1 MLCSTRRQQILD
13 RIVKK
18 EEQLI
23 SLNTQYDEALEN
35 VSIESYTLDTGNG
48 KQSTKR
54 RNPEEIQKLIS
65 TTEKEIDSLYRK
77 IRGTGLVNL
86 NQSRR

>member
-65 TTEKEIDSLYRK
+65 TIEKEIDSLYRK